1 MKKLYREVRLG
12 AGTQHARTVKI
23 QLKRIGSWFCS
34 AKQAELAIMDV
45 VVSTSHDKLGFM
57 ADTKDLVVGQVRRA
71 WHSATIAEKGYFYW
85 EGDYPRSYW
94 PARTTQEILDR
105 LAEEL
110 PLNERSP
117 NGEPTTSHKP
127 QATNQKPNEADACA

>member
-1 MKKLYREVRLG
+1 MKKLCREVRLG

-23 QLKRIGSWFCS
+23 QLKRIGSYFCS
-34 AKQAELAIMDV
+34 AKDTQLAIMDV

-57 ADTKDLVVGQVRRA
+57 ADCEDLVVGQVRRA
-71 WHSATIAEKGYFYW
+71 WQGDTIAEKDYFYW

-94 PARTTQEILDR
+94 PARTAQEVLDR

-110 PLNERSP
+110 AL
-117 NGEPTTSHKP
+117 
-127 QATNQKPNEADACA
+127 EADACA